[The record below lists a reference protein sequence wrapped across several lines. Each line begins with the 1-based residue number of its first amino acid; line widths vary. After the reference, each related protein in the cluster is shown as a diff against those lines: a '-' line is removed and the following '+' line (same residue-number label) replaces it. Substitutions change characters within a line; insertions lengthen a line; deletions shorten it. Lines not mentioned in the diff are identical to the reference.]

1 MLCLPSVKLFRICLL
16 AMPAFR
22 VLVTKTWWTRENL
35 FFYFASF
42 HYCVVLVFHCINAPS
57 LAARKSDLSM
67 EVDKVVQ
74 QLSYTD
80 WIVLSL
86 IHTNLTTVHFQN
98 FLEDLAYQHNP
109 KSQ

>member
-1 MLCLPSVKLFRICLL
+1 
-16 AMPAFR
+16 MPAFR

-35 FFYFASF
+35 FLLFLILPF
-42 HYCVVLVFHCINAPS
+42 VVCCLVFHCINAPS

-98 FLEDLAYQHNP
+98 FLEDLAYQHKP

>member
-1 MLCLPSVKLFRICLL
+1 
-16 AMPAFR
+16 
-22 VLVTKTWWTRENL
+22 
-35 FFYFASF
+35 
-42 HYCVVLVFHCINAPS
+42 
-57 LAARKSDLSM
+57 M

-98 FLEDLAYQHNP
+98 FLEDLAYQHKP

>member
-1 MLCLPSVKLFRICLL
+1 
-16 AMPAFR
+16 MPAFR
-22 VLVTKTWWTRENL
+22 VLVTKTWWTRKNL
-35 FFYFASF
+35 FFVISHSSIFVWF
-42 HYCVVLVFHCINAPS
+42 CFFHCINAPS

-98 FLEDLAYQHNP
+98 FLEDLAYQHKP